1 MSKPILRSRRSLRMT
16 AALIVILIT
25 ANDLSAQ
32 LAGQSFSV
40 TADSAGATVGDTVTV
55 SFRIR
60 LHERDQLLDSVPQI
74 AGDLP
79 PGVRILSIATLRRSE
94 PRLYHGSASLAFY
107 RPGKRPVP
115 VFGLTFMRP
124 IEGISRATLP
134 SDSAFVDIQP
144 LLPAAGNPSL
154 KDIREVEPRPRS
166 VWPWA
171 GMALALAAAAGL
183 YLRRRRRRL
192 PEAATPEAAPAPEP
206 QPSPSAYHI
215 ALEQLHQIEAERWP
229 AQDEVARHYE
239 TIAQVLRRYL
249 EDAHDVGALERTTS
263 ELLWAMPPH
272 LGRGGLRERCR
283 ELFHEADL
291 VKFAEARPTESAAGD
306 FLERARALLTVWH
319 RAGAVEE
326 DAGALR

>member
-1 MSKPILRSRRSLRMT
+1 MPDSILRSLRSLRMT
-16 AALIVILIT
+16 AALFVVLIP

-32 LAGQSFSV
+32 LAGQSFVV
-40 TADSAGATVGDTVTV
+40 TANSGTATVGDTVTV
-55 SFRIR
+55 SFRVR
-60 LHERDQLLDSVPQI
+60 LHERDQLLDSVPDI

-79 PGVRILSIATLRRSE
+79 PGVRIFSIATLRRSE

-115 VFGLTFMRP
+115 VFGVTFMRP

-144 LLPAAGNPSL
+144 VLPAAGNPSL
-154 KDIREVEPRPRS
+154 KDIREIEPRPRS

-171 GMALALAAAAGL
+171 GMALALAGAAGL
-183 YLRRRRRRL
+183 YLRRRRRL
-192 PEAATPEAAPAPEP
+192 PEAARPEAAPAPEP

-215 ALEQLHQIEAERWP
+215 ALAQLHQIEAERWP
-229 AQDEVARHYE
+229 AQGEVAPHYE

-291 VKFAEARPTESAAGD
+291 VKFAEARPTASAASD
-306 FLERARALLTVWH
+306 FLERARALLTAWH
-319 RAGAVEE
+319 QAGAVEE
-326 DAGALR
+326 HAGALR

>member
-1 MSKPILRSRRSLRMT
+1 MAMSIERSFAALRMT
-16 AALIVILIT
+16 TALIVILSGPQ
-25 ANDLSAQ
+25 NLSAQ
-32 LAGQSFSV
+32 LAGQSFAVSAES
-40 TADSAGATVGDTVTV
+40 TAATVGDTVTV

-60 LHERDQLLDSVPQI
+60 LHERDQLLDSVPEI

-79 PGVRILSIATLRRSE
+79 PGVRIFSIATLRRSQ

-107 RPGKRPVP
+107 RPGKRSVP
-115 VFGLTFMRP
+115 VFGVTFMRP

-134 SDSAFVDIQP
+134 SDSAFVVIQP
-144 LLPAAGNPSL
+144 VLPAAGNPTL
-154 KDIREVEPRPRS
+154 KDIREIAPRPRS

-171 GMALALAAAAGL
+171 GVALGLAAVAGL
-183 YLRRRRRRL
+183 YLRRRRRL
-192 PEAATPEAAPAPEP
+192 PEAAVPEAAPALEP
-206 QPSPSAYHI
+206 PRPPPTAYHI

-229 AQDEVARHYE
+229 AQGEVARHYE
-239 TIAQVLRRYL
+239 TVAQVLRRYL

-272 LGRGGLRERCR
+272 LGRSGLRERCR

-291 VKFAEARPTESAAGD
+291 VKFAEARPTESAARD
-306 FLERARALLTVWH
+306 FLDRARALLTAWH

-326 DAGALR
+326 EAGALR